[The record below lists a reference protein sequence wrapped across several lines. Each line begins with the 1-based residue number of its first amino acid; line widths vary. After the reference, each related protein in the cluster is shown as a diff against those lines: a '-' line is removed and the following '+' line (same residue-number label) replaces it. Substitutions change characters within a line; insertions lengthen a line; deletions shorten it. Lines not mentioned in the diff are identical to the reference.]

1 MQAKVELHGW
11 YVIIHYAEDF
21 SMHLYAGFFAWS
33 HSYICSVYSVYAYL
47 LSLNMIV
54 LNSMD

>member
-33 HSYICSVYSVYAYL
+33 HIVTYALYILYMHSYYH
-47 LSLNMIV
+47 
-54 LNSMD
+54 